1 MNKAI
6 AIGLVIAGA
15 VMLVIGFSAKDSLAS
30 QTSELFHDA
39 PSNKALVLLIGG
51 AVCAIVGVIGL
62 LRRPA
67 VA

>member
-39 PSNKALVLLIGG
+39 PISSTS
-51 AVCAIVGVIGL
+51 GVPRARSL
-62 LRRPA
+62 A
-67 VA
+67 